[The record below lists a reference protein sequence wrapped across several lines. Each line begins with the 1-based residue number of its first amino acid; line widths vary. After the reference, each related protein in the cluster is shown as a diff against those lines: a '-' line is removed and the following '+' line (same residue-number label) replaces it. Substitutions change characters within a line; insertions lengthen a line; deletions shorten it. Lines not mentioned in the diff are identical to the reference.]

1 MMKRLMKKQAGL
13 AAVEFIITVPLLL
26 VLLGGIVEF
35 GNAFVRYN
43 TLSKT
48 VQNGCRYAVTD
59 IYGTSNSDSIAQ
71 VADIKNMVVYGNKAG
86 TGTPLLTTLTV
97 DDVTVIHADK
107 FVVVSASYD
116 YVPLLNILPDALLAN
131 IVLSSSAVMRTT
143 L

>member
-48 VQNGCRYAVTD
+48 VQNGCRHAVTD
-59 IYGTSNSDSIAQ
+59 IYGTSNSDSIAL

-97 DDVTVIHADK
+97 DDVTVTHADK